1 MAKSKNE
8 NINVDIFTALKVSEF
23 SKVPVLIMSNPG
35 IGKSTTVELFA
46 EVRGYHLQL
55 LRGNS
60 TTESEVLGYD
70 VADTSEGSKTTKHM
84 RPSWYTNILEKK
96 EAGIPTLLF
105 LDEIT
110 TANDWVQ
117 SALLHL
123 IFERM
128 VGDEKLPEDTLIVS
142 AGNYSQNLSN
152 NMNMLPPLM
161 NRFMIFNIIPEVSD
175 LSIFL
180 NKYTGAI
187 ASPEGKVRDKREE
200 LLKIMKQLDSQEDT
214 VFTGGLLNK
223 VGEHIERCIYE
234 VTRLLWEREKLI
246 DLKEKDLKDIYTDTE
261 DELKLYGFVT
271 FRTLNYLRD
280 VTLAMFKCFGKAGL
294 VSDNY
299 RNMVDGLCGIGI
311 TKDSKGNVKV
321 SRIGKNYF
329 DAMRATANEIEKMKN
344 NSLPQYERFFFDI
357 IDSIKKRD
365 EKRML
370 FEKAEM
376 QAIVNKM
383 SEFSK
388 DSSVSSIERPID
400 ISIINTVCNT
410 LVDSGAAISKI
421 NIPKPSSSNPEV
433 KTAGVDPM
441 VDPMVLAGKIEYWNL
456 MIDVYNSFNSIVSDT
471 KNNYE
476 TSTIEALSG
485 IQKDL
490 RKYAFCLKSLR
501 KMLLT
506 KDPTVEKLL
515 PTMKEGSIS

>member
-8 NINVDIFTALKVSEF
+8 NINVTMFQALKVSEE
-23 SKVPVLIMSNPG
+23 SRVPVLFMSNPG

-84 RPSWYTNILEKK
+84 RPSWYTKILEKSS
-96 EAGIPTLLF
+96 EGIPTLLF

-117 SALLHL
+117 GALLHL
-123 IFERM
+123 IFERK
-128 VGDEKLPEDTLIVS
+128 VGDEDLPEDTLIVS

-161 NRFMIFNIIPEVSD
+161 NRFMIINLIPESSD
-175 LSIFL
+175 LDIFL
-180 NKYTGAI
+180 NKYRGAI
-187 ASPEGKVRDKREE
+187 ASPEGKIVDKKEE
-200 LLKIMKQLDSQEDT
+200 LLKLMRQLDSQEDST
-214 VFTGGLLNK
+214 FSGGALNK

-234 VTRLLWEREKLI
+234 VTRLLWEKEKLI
-246 DLKEKDLKDIYTDTE
+246 DLSEKDLKDIYSDTE
-261 DELKLYGFVT
+261 DEKKLYGFVT

-280 VTLAMFKCFGKAGL
+280 ITIAMFRCFGKAGL

-299 RNMVDGLCGIGI
+299 RNMIDGLCGIGI
-311 TKDSKGNVKV
+311 VKDGKGNTKI
-321 SRIGKNYF
+321 SRISKNYF

-344 NSLPQYERFFFDI
+344 SSLPQYERFFFDM
-357 IDSIKKRD
+357 IDTMKKRD
-365 EKRML
+365 SKKLL

-376 QAIVNKM
+376 QAIINKM
-383 SEFSK
+383 TEFSK

-400 ISIINTVCNT
+400 LSIIGNICSA
-410 LVDSGAAISKI
+410 LVDSGASISKVTV
-421 NIPKPSSSNPEV
+421 PKSSTDSNPV
-433 KTAGVDPM
+433 VDPTM
-441 VDPMVLAGKIEYWNL
+441 LAGKIEYWNL
-456 MIDVYNSFNSIVSDT
+456 MMDIYGTFSSLITNT
-471 KNNYE
+471 KNNYD
-476 TSTIEALSG
+476 SATIEKISD

-515 PTMKEGSIS
+515 PTMKDGSLL